1 MSVDSRFAAPALASL
16 KDCALDDPRL
26 PTPLFVIDSQKLEKN
41 LPADRIV
48 IPACCC
54 RGSYRCPFKI
64 YIRINPIDTSRI
76 QCIQRITLINP
87 FLPYVFSN
95 CCQLLLFS
103 FGKILSYNRS
113 MIDAAS
119 SAYRRQL
126 FELQPTRIYFLVN
139 GLSLSGMAGQLPN
152 QIASRLIGC
161 HGIQRSNNP

>member
-1 MSVDSRFAAPALASL
+1 MFTDIPFENGWSSCRKHQTLCS
-16 KDCALDDPRL
+16 KHER
-26 PTPLFVIDSQKLEKN
+26 TSN
-41 LPADRIV
+41 PADRIV

-54 RGSYRCPFKI
+54 RGLYRCQFKI

-76 QCIQRITLINP
+76 QCIQRTLINP

-119 SAYRRQL
+119 STYRSKKTFHPFFRQSPL
-126 FELQPTRIYFLVN
+126 R
-139 GLSLSGMAGQLPN
+139 LSQATKS
-152 QIASRLIGC
+152 SRLEAA
-161 HGIQRSNNP
+161 RLSVV